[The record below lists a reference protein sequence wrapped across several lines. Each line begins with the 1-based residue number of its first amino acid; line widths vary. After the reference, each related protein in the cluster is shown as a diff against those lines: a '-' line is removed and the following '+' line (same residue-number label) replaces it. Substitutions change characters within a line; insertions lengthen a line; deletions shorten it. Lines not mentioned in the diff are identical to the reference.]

1 MVGALLHDPRVIFL
15 DEPTNALDLIN
26 ARKIREFIREKGK
39 EGKYTIILTSH
50 NMADIEQV
58 CERVVI
64 INMGKIVFDGRIQE
78 LNRIDRVRKQIKVV
92 FDGPWAMDQV
102 KNLGKVIGEN
112 GHEVLLEVEADKAA
126 SVASSLFAQFP
137 IKDIGITS
145 QPMETIIETIY
156 KDRV

>member
-78 LNRIDRVRKQIKVV
+78 LNRIDGVRKQIKVV
-92 FDGPWAMDQV
+92 FDGPWALDQV
-102 KNLGKVIGEN
+102 KSLGKIIGEN

-126 SVASSLFAQFP
+126 SVASRLFAQFP

-156 KDRV
+156 KDMV

>member
-1 MVGALLHDPRVIFL
+1 LVGAVLHDTRVIFL

-26 ARKIREFIREKGK
+26 ARKIREFIREKGR

-50 NMADIEQV
+50 NMVDIEQV
-58 CERVVI
+58 CERGVI